1 MASESGVVTLV
12 FYKLNKRWWKEPAL
26 NVLAAAAQFSGFCHV
41 ELAIGSESGAR
52 GEMTNVSRVFNDD
65 VGVELAARTGLN
77 PQYVYVQLGCSKRQ
91 EEQMLHFARSVVG
104 MPFSN
109 TAMARSV
116 IWPRTSDYRSFFCA
130 GTKKRQQKPASRPLI
145 GIAPTAPMPRVCA
158 ELVASVLK
166 EGGMIDALSNPG
178 AATPQ
183 GLFDLFKN
191 RATTTANPYLL
202 RQGNVQRKLTTSSIV
217 QTRYYT
223 PPAIA
228 PPRARSAPPPR
239 YQRLPVGMASTARSN
254 GPLRVLSE
262 GTARDATPAL
272 ALTFHSLGAR

>member
-130 GTKKRQQKPASRPLI
+130 
-145 GIAPTAPMPRVCA
+145 

-239 YQRLPVGMASTARSN
+239 YQRLPLGMASTARSN